1 MCFFSCLYLYIKLVS
16 VYLSRYVVSP
26 ISNPS
31 LSHLDELRVYTCLKY
46 ENKAKKKAA
55 RTRAYNYLYPPRI
68 VDVTISAPLYSPQNR
83 RENFFESTSNIYLY
97 TNRRAHV
104 CRSIYLFTHATTTTT
119 TTTATLILGSCVG
132 ILASEKE

>member
-31 LSHLDELRVYTCLKY
+31 LSHLGELCVYTCLKY
-46 ENKAKKKAA
+46 ENKAKKKKAA

-68 VDVTISAPLYSPQNR
+68 VDVTISAPLYSPRNR

-119 TTTATLILGSCVG
+119 TATLILGSYVG